1 MDWGEIHG
9 NWLCCCA
16 ASCPPCAPSGGH
28 RTVTDAA
35 TLGCVTPSLHLSLAN
50 QGSWQCWEASSLS
63 RVRHLSR
70 AVSCFSSFFFF
81 TVLTLLN
88 CWGIPYPL
96 DYSPVRSAGH
106 QQWFHVWSSPLSY
119 LQGDYKHLIHFIL
132 PFLFFLLVLKLIY
145 FAYISP
151 LINSPLGSQWGIGK
165 DFLFCHHCSYT
176 LHSCVTA
183 NKGSTWFMSAFS
195 NNRSWAQSRSFCFWG
210 RTMTISALVKSQS
223 SGLLRISIPT
233 TVMTNKVAKNV

>member
-16 ASCPPCAPSGGH
+16 ASFARALH
-28 RTVTDAA
+28 QAVTARSLVQPRWA
-35 TLGCVTPSLHLSLAN
+35 VWHPVYISAWLIRNLGSAGRLPAFPGLDISPVLFL
-50 QGSWQCWEASSLS
+50 
-63 RVRHLSR
+63 
-70 AVSCFSSFFFF
+70 VSVHFFFF
-81 TVLTLLN
+81 TALTPLN

-106 QQWFHVWSSPLSY
+106 EQWFHVWSSPLSH
-119 LQGDYKHLIHFIL
+119 LQGDYKHFIL
-132 PFLFFLLVLKLIY
+132 PFFFFLLCWSWFILLTFLPDK
-145 FAYISP
+145 FS
-151 LINSPLGSQWGIGK
+151 SQFPVGIGK
-165 DFLFCHHCSYT
+165 IFFCHYCSYT

-195 NNRSWAQSRSFCFWG
+195 NNRSWAQSRSFWG
-210 RTMTISALVKSQS
+210 RTMTISALVKGQS